1 MNNSGRF
8 LFFLCALCV
17 LCGSTSVFAAT
28 PPAVV
33 EDMARSYVTQQTA
46 VERLKVRR
54 DLLES
59 AMNASRLRNASRDD
73 AAIRNLQS
81 AVAEFR
87 AICASAEREW
97 LGSRVELWTAELDR
111 YDRSVQQ
118 GDSGITSKSL
128 HWAEKIGWWCG
139 PVGVVSLLLLV
150 MYFARHG
157 LRRWLGAYAG
167 LTVVLFLGALG
178 IGTATG
184 MSMMLREPPTSVRER
199 VEPPHEK
206 YAALIDEATQKRTAL
221 KTEVD
226 QLEHDLEFDARS
238 PGDSE
243 SRKASRELAE
253 CAAVHAF
260 LIRRNR
266 ADEEATAD
274 LVAKA
279 TASADDA
286 MSRRLLR
293 ASTGVGLMIAA
304 GAGGWMQLKA
314 AKKRRRRLA
323 NSCPACG
330 QRGVM
335 RLDRRNGTCRCGV
348 AACGFDLAVT
358 HCTEPR
364 LRLCV
369 LGPPGSGKTHLI
381 AAASRE
387 LTAGHYPI
395 RGSTTP
401 SVATTA
407 IEQISGAILDERRP
421 PSPTPPGMLP
431 VPLVI
436 RDRDPFGKSDLL
448 VTVGEGATPV
458 AGRHANGYVLTFDAT
473 QPLVA
478 HRKWLAEL
486 IASRILGRSPIVL
499 ALTKIDLVAGRE
511 TGRFFADL
519 AAIEPTGRSTNRSV
533 LRLRSART
541 ARFVG
546 VIWPGWDVSADLGRR
561 ELPWF
566 PVSPVGLNEPGESDL
581 RRRVIEPF
589 ATLEPILGLVH
600 VCGYPVLV

>member
-1 MNNSGRF
+1 
-8 LFFLCALCV
+8 
-17 LCGSTSVFAAT
+17 
-28 PPAVV
+28 
-33 EDMARSYVTQQTA
+33 MAP
-46 VERLKVRR
+46 
-54 DLLES
+54 
-59 AMNASRLRNASRDD
+59 
-73 AAIRNLQS
+73 
-81 AVAEFR
+81 AVAE
-87 AICASAEREW
+87 
-97 LGSRVELWTAELDR
+97 
-111 YDRSVQQ
+111 
-118 GDSGITSKSL
+118 
-128 HWAEKIGWWCG
+128 
-139 PVGVVSLLLLV
+139 
-150 MYFARHG
+150 
-157 LRRWLGAYAG
+157 
-167 LTVVLFLGALG
+167 
-178 IGTATG
+178 
-184 MSMMLREPPTSVRER
+184 
-199 VEPPHEK
+199 
-206 YAALIDEATQKRTAL
+206 
-221 KTEVD
+221 
-226 QLEHDLEFDARS
+226 
-238 PGDSE
+238 
-243 SRKASRELAE
+243 
-253 CAAVHAF
+253 
-260 LIRRNR
+260 
-266 ADEEATAD
+266 
-274 LVAKA
+274 
-279 TASADDA
+279 
-286 MSRRLLR
+286 
-293 ASTGVGLMIAA
+293 
-304 GAGGWMQLKA
+304 
-314 AKKRRRRLA
+314 
-323 NSCPACG
+323 
-330 QRGVM
+330 
-335 RLDRRNGTCRCGV
+335 
-348 AACGFDLAVT
+348 
-358 HCTEPR
+358 
-364 LRLCV
+364 
-369 LGPPGSGKTHLI
+369 THLI

-600 VCGYPVLV
+600 ACGYPVLV